1 MEELIIRRAFLSHD
15 CNIFLLIGLTIATV
29 VGIKMKNIRKNTIG
43 MVVCLVTYVVC
54 EIAFNKIGMNYFI
67 EVIVLLFVGTIAIGG
82 FIGFLIGFVVS
93 KVRN

>member
-1 MEELIIRRAFLSHD
+1 MEDLIIRSAFLSYD
-15 CNIFLLIGLTIATV
+15 CNIFLLIGLAIATV

-43 MVVCLVTYVVC
+43 MVVCLVTYAVC
-54 EIAFNKIGMNYFI
+54 EIVSNKIGMNYLV
-67 EVIVLLFVGTIAIGG
+67 EVIALLFVGTIAIGG